1 MGTYRRVW
9 VTCVAMAVA
18 VAIGLSGGLALAQS
32 YDPDQTV
39 PKPTEMEKRLTKLG
53 RGLSNIMF
61 SWAEIP
67 LTFDRKLKRG
77 KPLAYLLGVVP
88 VLGTTR
94 AVMRLGIGVKEVITF
109 PSSKSEVNYEALLE
123 PEYIF

>member
-9 VTCVAMAVA
+9 VTFVA
-18 VAIGLSGGLALAQS
+18 VALIVAIGVDGGLALAQS

-39 PKPTEMEKRLTKLG
+39 PKPTGLEKRLTKLG
-53 RGLSNIMF
+53 RGLTNIAF

-67 LTFDRKLKRG
+67 LTFDRKLKQG

-88 VLGTTR
+88 VLGTAR
-94 AVMRLGIGVKEVITF
+94 AAMRFGVGIKEVVTF
-109 PSSKSEVNYEALLE
+109 PSSKPHVNFEALLE